1 MSTPAKERNVGR
13 RLGRKG
19 AGVSKTIGVSLR
31 LMPRTHHGLD
41 LLARKRHT
49 TLTSVV
55 EWAVIRAINDALEG
69 LVEKSGDQVVNILDQ
84 TWDPEEAD
92 RFVKLARGYPALLRF
107 EEDRM
112 WKAIREDP
120 KLWTERTGPRI
131 AAIREQ
137 WPSLR
142 RQYLMKG
149 K

>member
-1 MSTPAKERNVGR
+1 MGLENSK
-13 RLGRKG
+13 RLGCSLSTKSQL
-19 AGVSKTIGVSLR
+19 ALLGVPGHVR
-31 LMPRTHHGLD
+31 CED
-41 LLARKRHT
+41 Q
-49 TLTSVV
+49 
-55 EWAVIRAINDALEG
+55 AINDALEG
-69 LVEKSGDQVVNILDQ
+69 LVEKSGDHVVNILDQ

-92 RFVKLARGYPALLRF
+92 RFVKLAQQYPALLRF

-112 WKAIREDP
+112 WKAIRENP

-142 RQYLMKG
+142 KQYLMEG